1 MIKLIL
7 FFISISFIVS
17 GCSTVKDAFD
27 PQRKNGSEEFLVEKK
42 SPLSMPP
49 NFGEL
54 PVPKNEKQKNI
65 DEENEGVACQV
76 LQRSLFHILDDG
88 LRELEIVEELWT
100 DGVREALV
108 GVIIVTITVPVP
120 TVSVVRAT
128 CSTLCDRLKHR
139 GLTIDSNVRDIGS
152 PLNPLNRGDR

>member
-7 FFISISFIVS
+7 FFISLSFIVS

-65 DEENEGVACQV
+65 DEENDIQ
-76 LQRSLFHILDDG
+76 SLILSNENDQQNSINTDSGATNSNLENSILDQ
-88 LRELEIVEELWT
+88 I
-100 DGVREALV
+100 
-108 GVIIVTITVPVP
+108 
-120 TVSVVRAT
+120 
-128 CSTLCDRLKHR
+128 K
-139 GLTIDSNVRDIGS
+139 N
-152 PLNPLNRGDR
+152 N

>member
-7 FFISISFIVS
+7 FFISLLFLIN

-65 DEENEGVACQV
+65 DEENDIQ
-76 LQRSLFHILDDG
+76 SLILSNENDQQNSINTDSGATNSNLENSILDQ
-88 LRELEIVEELWT
+88 I
-100 DGVREALV
+100 
-108 GVIIVTITVPVP
+108 
-120 TVSVVRAT
+120 
-128 CSTLCDRLKHR
+128 K
-139 GLTIDSNVRDIGS
+139 N
-152 PLNPLNRGDR
+152 N

>member
-7 FFISISFIVS
+7 FFISISFIAS

-65 DEENEGVACQV
+65 DEENDIQ
-76 LQRSLFHILDDG
+76 SLILSNENDQQNSINTDSGATNSNLENSILDQ
-88 LRELEIVEELWT
+88 I
-100 DGVREALV
+100 
-108 GVIIVTITVPVP
+108 
-120 TVSVVRAT
+120 
-128 CSTLCDRLKHR
+128 K
-139 GLTIDSNVRDIGS
+139 N
-152 PLNPLNRGDR
+152 N

>member
-65 DEENEGVACQV
+65 DEENDIQ
-76 LQRSLFHILDDG
+76 SLILSNENDQQNSINTDSGATNSNLENSILDQ
-88 LRELEIVEELWT
+88 I
-100 DGVREALV
+100 
-108 GVIIVTITVPVP
+108 
-120 TVSVVRAT
+120 
-128 CSTLCDRLKHR
+128 K
-139 GLTIDSNVRDIGS
+139 N
-152 PLNPLNRGDR
+152 N